1 MDLGSQ
7 SNAGE
12 SMITLIWPW
21 ILLLAPLPLIFRLIR
36 RPMPLQTPALRSTFL
51 SKIANKN
58 LSIKRRSWR
67 KWLILLLLYLCW
79 LCAIVALSRPV
90 WFGQPM
96 ELPTSG
102 RDILLAVDISGSMEQ
117 DDMNINGR
125 SVSRLEAVK
134 SVVGDFVLKR
144 KGDRL
149 GLILYG
155 ERAYLQTPLSFDRK
169 TMELLL
175 NEAQIGFAGQGTAI
189 GDAIGLAIKRLQD
202 RPANNRVLILLTDG
216 SNNAGEINP
225 LKAAQLAAKAK
236 VKIHTIG
243 IGAEKQEEWGLFGKR
258 IVNPSADLDEETLSI
273 IADTTGGNYFRAR
286 NPSELSTIYDY
297 LNEIEPIEQ
306 ELETIRPTL
315 ALYHWPLSAAFCF
328 AIIATF
334 ISNKFRVYE

>member
-1 MDLGSQ
+1 
-7 SNAGE
+7 
-12 SMITLIWPW
+12 MITLIWPW
-21 ILLLAPLPLIFRLIR
+21 VLLLAPLPVLFRLIKS
-36 RPMPLQTPALRSTFL
+36 PMPLQTPALRSSFL
-51 SKIANKN
+51 TKMANISLNHK
-58 LSIKRRSWR
+58 SRSWR

-79 LCAIVALSRPV
+79 LSAILALSRPV

-102 RDILLAVDISGSMEQ
+102 RDILVAVDISGSMEQ
-117 DDMNINGR
+117 DDMNLGGR
-125 SVSRLEAVK
+125 SVSRLDAVK

-155 ERAYLQTPLSFDRK
+155 ERAYLQTPLSFDRR

-216 SNNAGEINP
+216 SNNAGEIDP
-225 LKAAQLAAKAK
+225 RKAAELAAKAS

-258 IVNPSADLDEETLSI
+258 IVNPSADLDEETLSE
-273 IADTTGGNYFRAR
+273 IAETTGGNYFRAR
-286 NPSELSTIYDY
+286 DPSELSTIYDY
-297 LNEIEPIEQ
+297 LNDIEPIEQ
-306 ELETIRPTL
+306 EVETIRPTL
-315 ALYHWPLSAAFCF
+315 ALYHWPLSVAFCL
-328 AIIATF
+328 AIVATLM
-334 ISNKFRVYE
+334 SNKFRAYE

>member
-1 MDLGSQ
+1 
-7 SNAGE
+7 
-12 SMITLIWPW
+12 MITLIWPW
-21 ILLLAPLPLIFRLIR
+21 ILLLAPLPVLFRLIKS
-36 RPMPLQTPALRSTFL
+36 PIPLQTPALRSTFM
-51 SKIANKN
+51 SKMANVKLN
-58 LSIKRRSWR
+58 HERQSWR

-79 LCAIVALSRPV
+79 LSAILALSRPV

-102 RDILLAVDISGSMEQ
+102 RDILVAVDISGSMEQ
-117 DDMNINGR
+117 DDMNLGGR
-125 SVSRLEAVK
+125 SVSRLDAVK

-155 ERAYLQTPLSFDRK
+155 ERAYLQTPLSFDRR

-216 SNNAGEINP
+216 SNNAGEIDP
-225 LKAAQLAAKAK
+225 RKAAELAAKAS

-258 IVNPSADLDEETLSI
+258 VVNPSADLDEQTLSE
-273 IADTTGGNYFRAR
+273 IADKTGGNYFRAR
-286 NPSELSTIYDY
+286 DPSELATIYDY

-306 ELETIRPTL
+306 EVETIRPTL
-315 ALYHWPLSAAFCF
+315 ALYHWPLSVAFCF
-328 AIIATF
+328 AIIATLM
-334 ISNKFRVYE
+334 SNKFRVYE